1 MEAREFL
8 EKWKR
13 ICNSFDSCTECPF
26 KNNQQ
31 CIHLPGMMDM
41 DLIFEFVENYHSKT
55 RKDALLEKYP
65 RAILMDG
72 DVPKACPNNLD
83 SDYDC
88 SIHASCMKCREEYW
102 NEAVI

>member
-8 EKWKR
+8 EKYRKMCNTYPTCEGCPLDGEPCGPI
-13 ICNSFDSCTECPF
+13 ICDIN
-26 KNNQQ
+26 
-31 CIHLPGMMDM
+31 
-41 DLIFEFVENYHSKT
+41 KT
-55 RKDALLEKYP
+55 VSAVASWHPRTNKDALLEKYP

-72 DVPKACPNNLD
+72 GVPKACPKNLD

-102 NEAVI
+102 NGPA

>member
-8 EKWKR
+8 EKWKK
-13 ICNSFDSCTECPF
+13 ICNSFPTCDKCPMYF
-26 KNNQQ
+26 EDTD
-31 CIHLPGMMDM
+31 CGMEEIDI
-41 DLIFEFVENYHSKT
+41 DVLIPIVESWHRKT
-55 RKDALLEKYP
+55 RKDALLEHYP
-65 RAILMDG
+65 KAILMDG
-72 DVPKACPNNLD
+72 GTPKACPKNLD